1 MSEGP
6 HRFRGRR
13 LRLVRTEEM
22 ARGSGVE
29 IHVARVGDVLHSASS
44 GTIAIVLEDEDGI
57 GDRLL
62 MSGETAEK
70 LYLMLGNALSGAR
83 QNPAAP

>member
-1 MSEGP
+1 
-6 HRFRGRR
+6 
-13 LRLVRTEEM
+13 
-22 ARGSGVE
+22 
-29 IHVARVGDVLHSASS
+29 
-44 GTIAIVLEDEDGI
+44 VLEDEDGI